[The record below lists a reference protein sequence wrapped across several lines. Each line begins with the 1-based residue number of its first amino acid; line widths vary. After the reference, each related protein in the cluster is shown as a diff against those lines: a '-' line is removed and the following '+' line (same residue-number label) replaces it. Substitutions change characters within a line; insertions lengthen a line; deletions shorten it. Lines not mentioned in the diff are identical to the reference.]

1 MGLRFL
7 AEAVE
12 NPGNR
17 HRIAD
22 AADLLGGSCT
32 AAPDGQLI
40 AVENS
45 PRARSIYGRAALR
58 GVATLALGHERRGVP
73 RALLAA
79 ADETVAIPTV
89 SRTVTT
95 LNVAAAAAVAGWYV
109 LSGCGPQAIA
119 QHPARRR
126 PAVLLSGDDHVEV
139 GSSLRSAAAL
149 GLREVF
155 LDDRGADWFDGPPAL
170 RREARAAARRH
181 KNPLHVRR
189 ASPGLADGFEE
200 IVVVSPAGPGR
211 AVTRQPLARGRRQ
224 LVVIGAGAEQV
235 AALPGGRL
243 RVATLGL
250 REMASAPPLRL
261 IASIALAEI
270 ARQVGRPPPGRRPPP
285 GGPVS
290 APRAAAYERE
300 LKLVADGE
308 LLAVDPAVLLTY

>member
-1 MGLRFL
+1 VGLRFL
-7 AEAVE
+7 AETVE

-32 AAPDGQLI
+32 TVPDGHLI

-45 PRARSIYGRAALR
+45 PQARSVYGRPALR
-58 GVATLALGHERRGVP
+58 GPATLALGHERRGVP

-79 ADETVAIPTV
+79 ADETVVIPTM

-95 LNVAAAAAVAGWYV
+95 LNVAAAAAVVGWYV
-109 LSGCGPQAIA
+109 LRGCGPQAIA
-119 QHPARRR
+119 AHPARRH

-149 GLREVF
+149 GWREVF
-155 LDDRGADWFDGPPAL
+155 LDDRSAGWFDGPSWL
-170 RREARAAARRH
+170 RRESRAAARRH

-189 ASPGLADGFEE
+189 ASRDVAAGFEE
-200 IVVVSPAGPGR
+200 VVVVSPAGPGR

-224 LVVIGAGAEQV
+224 LVVIGAGPEQV

-243 RVATLGL
+243 RVASLGL
-250 REMASAPPLRL
+250 RELGCAPPLRL
-261 IASIALAEI
+261 VASIALAEI
-270 ARQVGRPPPGRRPPP
+270 ARQAGRPPPGRRTPP
-285 GGPVS
+285 GGPVPG
-290 APRAAAYERE
+290 PRAAVYERE

-308 LLAVDPAVLLTY
+308 LLVIDPAVLLTY